1 MIHTSVHFSIKLQ
14 IQLMAAIKG
23 FNRFF
28 LSFQKKYNYIK
39 KKNKTDKM
47 ANEISRT
54 DRKQECRWFNK
65 MNE

>member
-1 MIHTSVHFSIKLQ
+1 
-14 IQLMAAIKG
+14 MAAIKG

-54 DRKQECRWFNK
+54 DRKQECR
-65 MNE
+65 